1 MKCNERE
8 YKSDVAD
15 KGTKKTRKH
24 LLSEEFHIK
33 NGFQSDEPKNSSTR
47 TGTISQNTSIFKNKV
62 LAYEIWHKAKNQSAA
77 MEGF

>member
-33 NGFQSDEPKNSSTR
+33 NGFQSDEPKNSSTL
-47 TGTISQNTSIFKNKV
+47 TGTIIQTVSIFENKV
-62 LAYEIWHKAKNQSAA
+62 LAHEIWHKAMNQSVA
-77 MEGF
+77 MEGY

>member
-47 TGTISQNTSIFKNKV
+47 TGIIIQTVSIFENKV
-62 LAYEIWHKAKNQSAA
+62 LAYKIWHKAKNQSVA